1 MLPLSLD
8 ATVPGFEAA
17 RAGAQG
23 ALLAVGAAALAAVL
37 TELPAH
43 ARASAAAA
51 AGVTAVGSTATADA
65 DAGLARALLDESA
78 ALEAGATAASV
89 LRLASYG
96 GSDGGDG
103 DGVMFQPHTDG
114 TWFTVIPVSVVPGLE
129 GEIVRAQRGSEARTL
144 CR

>member
-1 MLPLSLD
+1 MLPPSLD

-17 RAGAQG
+17 LAGAQG
-23 ALLAVGAAALAAVL
+23 ALLDVGAAALAAVL

-51 AGVTAVGSTATADA
+51 AGATAVGSTATADA
-65 DAGLARALLDESA
+65 ADLARALLDESA
-78 ALEAGATAASV
+78 ALEAGVTAASV

-96 GSDGGDG
+96 GGDGGDG

-129 GEIVRAQRGSEARTL
+129 GEIVRAQ
-144 CR
+144 